1 MPITETFF
9 PAFLQACDDY
19 PHDIL
24 DIQLTCG
31 ICHEQMTFKDEDD
44 PHLRAF
50 VLPCMHIYCNRCV
63 DAMVAHC
70 KNDEMSHYGC
80 PTCRKCLH
88 CEDCPAPS
96 KKGSLIHMDG
106 EKSIALI
113 EDILKLW
120 HKRGHCFDCDMD
132 MLTSWLQVLVKISQD
147 STELVDNGQLLRIWV
162 EYEGKTWGDPS
173 RYIDCRLVEQQPL
186 PIHLEVP
193 VKIIEK
199 GLLKAHDIAVPAG
212 STAFKYELRVYEP
225 RNRKHEVLVWERH
238 HFEQTEQDMRDHW
251 GGNRKLM
258 LLGLAFDLRDVW
270 SDENVRK
277 KINERAD
284 RERESVLSRIEDN
297 EDEEV
302 DDEDGDDE
310 DGDDEDELP
319 DVYIV

>member
-44 PHLRAF
+44 PHL
-50 VLPCMHIYCNRCV
+50 P
-63 DAMVAHC
+63 
-70 KNDEMSHYGC
+70 
-80 PTCRKCLH
+80 
-88 CEDCPAPS
+88 PS

-106 EKSIALI
+106 EKSIARI

-120 HKRGHCFDCDMD
+120 HNRWHCFDCDMD
-132 MLTSWLQVLVKISQD
+132 MMTSWLQVMVKVSQD

-162 EYEGKTWGDPS
+162 EYEGKAWGDPS
-173 RYIDCRLVEQQPL
+173 RYIDCRFVEQQPL
-186 PIHLEVP
+186 PIHLEIP

-199 GLLKAHDIAVPAG
+199 GILKAHDIAVPAG
-212 STAFKYELRVYEP
+212 STAFKCELRVYEP
-225 RNRKHEVLVWERH
+225 RYRKHEILVWERH

-251 GGNRKLM
+251 VGNRKLM
-258 LLGLAFDLRDVW
+258 LLELAFDLRDVW

-277 KINERAD
+277 KINERAR
-284 RERESVLSRIEDN
+284 RERESVLRRIEDN

-310 DGDDEDELP
+310 DELP